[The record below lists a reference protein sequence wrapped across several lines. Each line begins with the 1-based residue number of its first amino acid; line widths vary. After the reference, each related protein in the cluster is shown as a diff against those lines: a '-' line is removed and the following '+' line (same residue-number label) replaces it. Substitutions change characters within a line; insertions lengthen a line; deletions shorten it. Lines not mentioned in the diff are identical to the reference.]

1 MASQRAAMTL
11 ERVYDIARLARL
23 ELSPGQ
29 AQAMVSDLEEILGY
43 VDQLNQ
49 LDTSAIA
56 PTAQVGDTLS
66 ALRED
71 SASNPARPEEML
83 ANAPAQQ
90 EQMFRVP
97 NIIE

>member
-1 MASQRAAMTL
+1 MASQRSAMTL

-23 ELSPGQ
+23 ELSPSE
-29 AQAMVSDLEEILGY
+29 AQAMVGDLEAILDY

-49 LDTSAIA
+49 LDTSAVA

-71 SASNPARPEEML
+71 NAANPARADEML
-83 ANAPAQQ
+83 ANAPARQD
-90 EQMFRVP
+90 QMFRVP

>member
-1 MASQRAAMTL
+1 MALRSAMTL

-23 ELSPGQ
+23 ELSPEE
-29 AQAMVSDLEEILGY
+29 AQAMVSDLEKILDY
-43 VDQLNQ
+43 VEQLNQ
-49 LDTSAIA
+49 LDTSAVA
-56 PTAQVGDTLS
+56 PTAQVGDMLGG
-66 ALRED
+66 LRED
-71 SASNPARPEEML
+71 NASNTDRAQEML